1 MAKRKNLQ
9 NNIDEYE
16 KGYIQAKLDG
26 NHILAEANDSPYQ
39 FKQMPYNISIKCKNQ
54 KQKEFL
60 NLLKNKEK
68 TICVGHG
75 AAGSGKS
82 WIAYAYALS
91 QLKDE
96 TSDIDQII
104 VFIPCAQA
112 GSKEISLGLLKGSID
127 EKTAPFCEA
136 TLYTIE
142 KILKES
148 GNPNPKAT
156 AQMLKAHNRITFELI
171 NFARGKTFDNCVII
185 LDESEN
191 ISKDE
196 MLLILS
202 RVGCGT
208 KIILIGDELQKD
220 RKDIRNEDSGMITAV
235 KKLNDLEE
243 FGSVEFSNEDI
254 VRNPLITKILE
265 LWK

>member
-1 MAKRKNLQ
+1 
-9 NNIDEYE
+9 
-16 KGYIQAKLDG
+16 
-26 NHILAEANDSPYQ
+26 
-39 FKQMPYNISIKCKNQ
+39 MPYNISIKCKNQ

-68 TICVGHG
+68 SICVGHG

-112 GSKEISLGLLKGSID
+112 GSKEISLGFLKGD
-127 EKTAPFCEA
+127 LRDKTMPFCEA

-142 KILKES
+142 KILKAS
-148 GNPNPKAT
+148 GNQNPKSIVNILT
-156 AQMLKAHNRITFELI
+156 LQDRISF
-171 NFARGKTFDNCVII
+171 NFLNFTRGKTFDNAIII

-191 ISKDE
+191 ISKEE
-196 MLLILS
+196 MLLILTRIGENS
-202 RVGCGT
+202 

-220 RKDIRNEDSGMITAV
+220 RKDIRNEDSGMITSV
-235 KKLNDLEE
+235 KKLHDLDE
-243 FGSVEFSNEDI
+243 FGAVEFTNDDV